1 MKVSRHDRILG
12 NIRCG
17 GMELE
22 AVENFKYLGSTV
34 TAENRV
40 EEEVKIRIAA
50 AARCSWALAK
60 VLNSNILSRRTKVKA
75 YTTIIRPV
83 LTYGCETWRLTKDL
97 ERKLE
102 VFENGILR
110 RICKPVFDAELGQWR
125 RRHNNELREMTKVPF
140 ITSTIMAQRLR
151 WAGHVA
157 RADENR
163 LISQVARGQPEG
175 RRPPGRPRMR

>member
-1 MKVSRHDRILG
+1 M
-12 NIRCG
+12 
-17 GMELE
+17 
-22 AVENFKYLGSTV
+22 
-34 TAENRV
+34 
-40 EEEVKIRIAA
+40 
-50 AARCSWALAK
+50 
-60 VLNSNILSRRTKVKA
+60 KA
-75 YTTIIRPV
+75 YTAIIRPV

-110 RICKPVFDAELGQWR
+110 RICGSVYDAELGRWR
-125 RRHNNELREMTKVPF
+125 RRHNNELREMTEVPL

-157 RADENR
+157 RAEENR

-175 RRPPGRPRMR
+175 RRPPGRPRMRWSDDKKR